1 MYIWL
6 YYELDI
12 IYIYIKL
19 CNNNIHNIAAV
30 FTSCFTKRSRH
41 SLHQLHDFTE
51 VIGKL
56 SLCSNWFSSWSW
68 VVTDAWK
75 WPFKQDGSAWY
86 ILYIL
91 IIYTYYTLYIYIYIY
106 CIYIYVKNYI
116 LYFCDYVCT
125 YVWIYFMYNYVI
137 ILYIYICIHIW
148 LCMYM
153 CIDTVYIY
161 NYII

>member
-12 IYIYIKL
+12 IYIYIYIKL

-30 FTSCFTKRSRH
+30 FH
-41 SLHQLHDFTE
+41 QLLHQKIPSQLAPAAWLYWGYWEAVTLQQLIFFMELGSDRCME
-51 VIGKL
+51 VALQAG
-56 SLCSNWFSSWSW
+56 
-68 VVTDAWK
+68 WK
-75 WPFKQDGSAWY
+75 CLIYTIYINYIY
-86 ILYIL
+86 ILYI
-91 IIYTYYTLYIYIYIY
+91 IYIYIYIY

-137 ILYIYICIHIW
+137 ILYIY
-148 LCMYM
+148 
-153 CIDTVYIY
+153 VYIY
-161 NYII
+161 DYVCICV